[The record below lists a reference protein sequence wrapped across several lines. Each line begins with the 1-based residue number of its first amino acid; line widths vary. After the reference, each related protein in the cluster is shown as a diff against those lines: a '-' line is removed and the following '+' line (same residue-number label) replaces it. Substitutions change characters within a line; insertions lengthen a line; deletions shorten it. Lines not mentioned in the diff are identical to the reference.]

1 MIEIFN
7 ALAADSLEKI
17 SCHKNHVK
25 ATVEFVKKAE
35 NIHALTPYTWI
46 IKGFYELRQ
55 GDIRRAED
63 HFKNVSRQLQQYSF
77 AAHVGLGITSFFRQ
91 RYAQALENFTKAIT
105 CHPGCNSTLRIAFAV
120 CAFKLEQYERARAA
134 SEKAILMDSQ
144 STKALVMLALLEMVS
159 AQRDTSYRTEKRR
172 NAFEY
177 CILALQ
183 LDSTCSQALNI
194 IANHY
199 FHTWQVVG
207 DGNHRA
213 GTNQIVVSGAANLSI
228 QELDPVQLNGSFLCR
243 VKDIRY
249 VDSDDVL
256 ITLNVD
262 LPEDLKKIKF
272 SVETKA
278 YGQVRHLAQRALESA
293 ELPKVKADSL
303 YFLGR
308 LCHAQDEYTTALD
321 YYGRALQFSPEMS
334 LAAFGTGQ
342 LLLAQGRYR
351 DAEINFRK
359 VLSINPEDKDSQ
371 AYLVLLYSFLQQELV
386 AFDKIREVSVGFP
399 YEVDLWLIQAQLRF
413 MSAIELP
420 TSLRMLEV
428 AISLLEKQ
436 DLHVCTEL
444 YLNLSVV
451 HSLVGN
457 KDKAYFFSRKGLSQ
471 LISATDAKS
480 RVWGFKC
487 AENDVFWT
495 WSDNFTAIFNLS
507 ENTYDVHDTRSKLL
521 LSQEIVEGDEIIV
534 DGSFV
539 LTVTRSLKD
548 GSSFCGSSYIT
559 VPDGTTVSCKRKVPR
574 IAFDDENIC
583 YFFNHARILEGMGS
597 DCAAE
602 ELYYAIL
609 SSHPSFIDCYL
620 RLGQISLK
628 RGNFDAACSLLM
640 KALNIDGDNV
650 DANITL
656 GDFYVSKSKW
666 VEAKVSYEKANGR
679 TEATQDSRAMVSLG
693 NMYIANLGTSREDNL
708 KLSYKFYHHI
718 LNKDNLNVFAAVGLG
733 MVCSEKKL
741 FEVARDIFSRV
752 RPQNVSFRCIFLK
765 IILMHLYL

>member
-17 SCHKNHVK
+17 SCHKDHVK
-25 ATVEFVKKAE
+25 ATIEFVKKAE

-63 HFKNVSRQLQQYSF
+63 HFKNVSRQSPQYSF

-91 RYAQALENFTKAIT
+91 KYAQALENFTKAIT

-159 AQRDTSYRTEKRR
+159 AQRDTSCRKEKRR

-183 LDSTCSQALNI
+183 LDSSCSQALNV

-199 FHTWQVVG
+199 FHTWQVAG

-213 GTNQIVVSGAANLSI
+213 GTSQIIVSGAAHLSI
-228 QELDPVQLNGSFLCR
+228 QELDPLQLNGSFLCR
-243 VKDIRY
+243 VKDVRS

-278 YGQVRHLAQRALESA
+278 YGQVRHLAQRALESSD
-293 ELPKVKADSL
+293 LPKVKAESL

-308 LCHAQDEYTTALD
+308 LSHVREEYSTALGF
-321 YYGRALQFSPEMS
+321 YGRALQFAPELS

-351 DAEINFRK
+351 EAEINFRN
-359 VLSINPEDKDSQ
+359 VLSINPEDKDTQ
-371 AYLVLLYSFLQQELV
+371 AYLLLLHSFLQQELF

-413 MSAIELP
+413 VNAIELP
-420 TSLRMLEV
+420 TCLRMLET
-428 AISLLEKQ
+428 AISSLEKQ
-436 DLHVCTEL
+436 GLHVFTEL

-451 HSLVGN
+451 HNLVGN
-457 KDKAYFFSRKGLSQ
+457 KEKAYSFSRKGLSQ
-471 LISATDAKS
+471 LLSITGTKS
-480 RVWGFKC
+480 RGWSFKC
-487 AENDVFWT
+487 AENDDFWT

-507 ENTYDVHDTRSKLL
+507 ENSYVVHDHQTQLF
-521 LSQEIVEGDEIIV
+521 LSQEVVEGDEFVIN
-534 DGSFV
+534 DSFV
-539 LTVTRSLKD
+539 LTLTRLLKD
-548 GSSFCGSSYIT
+548 GSGFCGCSFIT
-559 VPDGTTVSCKRKVPR
+559 VPDGTSVSCKRKVPR
-574 IAFDDENIC
+574 VAFNDDNLC
-583 YFFNHARILEGMGS
+583 YFFNHARILEGMGF

-602 ELYYAIL
+602 ELYCAIL
-609 SSHPSFIDCYL
+609 NSHPSFIDCYL

-628 RGNFDAACSLLM
+628 KGNFDFACSWLV
-640 KALNIDGDNV
+640 KALNIDGDNI

-666 VEAKVSYEKANGR
+666 VEAKASYEKANGR
-679 TEATQDSRAMVSLG
+679 TEGTQDSRAMVSLG
-693 NMYIANLGTSREDNL
+693 NMYLANLGTNREDNL
-708 KLSYKFYHHI
+708 KLSYKFYHHV
-718 LNKDNLNVFAAVGLG
+718 LNKDNLNIFAAVGLG

-752 RPQNVSFRCIFLK
+752 KPQYLSHIVFFK
-765 IILMHLYL
+765 ILIHLYL